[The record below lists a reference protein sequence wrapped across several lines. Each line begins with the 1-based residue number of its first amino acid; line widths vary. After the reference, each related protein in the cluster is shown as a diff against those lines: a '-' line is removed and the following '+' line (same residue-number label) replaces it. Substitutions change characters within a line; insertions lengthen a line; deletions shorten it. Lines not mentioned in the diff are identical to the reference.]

1 MWIFRTTATGARS
14 PRRPSS
20 GSLRGSTAPPP
31 GRATG
36 LLAPYLESRNRYLRG
51 LAAEALRRLRT
62 PAATELLL
70 DWLTVARWCPIT
82 TPDSPF

>member
-1 MWIFRTTATGARS
+1 MRLAPQLDGAVAERI
-14 PRRPSS
+14 
-20 GSLRGSTAPPP
+20 
-31 GRATG
+31 TG